1 MVLHL
6 SCAHMSLALHKE
18 FKPMVLHTFITE
30 IIRNAELSVQNSEML
45 TSWLGVHP
53 WNAMILQRLIL
64 TAPEETSSVSSSHS
78 QRRSVA
84 QPMAR
89 PVPAANTAADIMP
102 AHPKRM
108 PRANKGKGRGMA
120 EAKTEAK
127 AKAGRQGQM
136 HEQDLHAVDRTE
148 KDLRQ
153 AKMDLQKRGPSR
165 QENEQ
170 FLHAVDRTEE
180 ELRQA
185 KKDLQ
190 KRGPSRQEIGPAP
203 PKCRPPGDI
212 PRFLV
217 GWM

>member
-6 SCAHMSLALHKE
+6 PCAHMSLALHKE
-18 FKPMVLHTFITE
+18 FKPMVLHTFIKE
-30 IIRNAELSVQNSEML
+30 VIRNAELSVQNSEML

-89 PVPAANTAADIMP
+89 AVPAANTAADIMP

-108 PRANKGKGRGMA
+108 PQRANKGKGRGMA

-165 QENEQ
+165 QE
-170 FLHAVDRTEE
+170 
-180 ELRQA
+180 
-185 KKDLQ
+185 
-190 KRGPSRQEIGPAP
+190 IGPAP